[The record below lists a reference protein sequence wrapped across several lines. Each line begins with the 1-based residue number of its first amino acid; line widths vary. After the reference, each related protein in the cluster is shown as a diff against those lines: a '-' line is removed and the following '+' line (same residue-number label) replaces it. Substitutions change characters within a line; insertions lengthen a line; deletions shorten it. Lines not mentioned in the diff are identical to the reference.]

1 MYNQSKTQC
10 AACNFFHL
18 GGDSFCARVHVDDG
32 TRAPLPTLF
41 LVFSRATLQKLF
53 FQASSFCLKQAP
65 TLVAVTES
73 RSTWCS
79 KWCLATP
86 FLNSFPCW
94 SWSSGACSQSFQPT
108 TQPNFSP
115 NSPLLWEGYIS
126 LDPSSSKRVI
136 YLFLLNEATLRED
149 IKRKKKRFLSDIARI
164 T

>member
-10 AACNFFHL
+10 AAYNFFHL

-53 FQASSFCLKQAP
+53 LQASSFCLKQAP

-73 RSTWCS
+73 RSTWWS

-108 TQPNFSP
+108 TQPNFSL
-115 NSPLLWEGYIS
+115 NSPLLWEMVDFTRSIILKEGDLIVPSQRGNPDYGRWSCYIPPPS
-126 LDPSSSKRVI
+126 LVDN
-136 YLFLLNEATLRED
+136 F
-149 IKRKKKRFLSDIARI
+149 
-164 T
+164 

>member
-1 MYNQSKTQC
+1 MRCLQF
-10 AACNFFHL
+10 FFHL

-65 TLVAVTES
+65 TLVAVTE

-94 SWSSGACSQSFQPT
+94 SWSSGACSQSFQP
-108 TQPNFSP
+108 NFSP
-115 NSPLLWEGYIS
+115 NSPLLWEIVDFTRSIIFKEGDLLVSSQRGNPDYGRWSCYILPPS
-126 LDPSSSKRVI
+126 LVDN
-136 YLFLLNEATLRED
+136 F
-149 IKRKKKRFLSDIARI
+149 
-164 T
+164 